1 MVGVGER
8 GGWEVGRMYT
18 PSLYLMTGEG
28 ANKRD
33 YPNYKK
39 MITVDLNK
47 RNWGEYGWVLTDG

>member
-1 MVGVGER
+1 
-8 GGWEVGRMYT
+8 MYT

-28 ANKRD
+28 VNKQD
-33 YPNYKK
+33 NPNSKKK